1 MNQQAKNRVRADSC
15 SEGKM
20 RILIVDDERQNVKL
34 LEVILHGQG
43 YATEAAVNGQEA
55 LEMVAK
61 NPPDLILLDI
71 KMPGLSGLDVAK
83 KLKSDPA
90 SNMIPII
97 MVTSMDDR
105 DTRLNALQ
113 LGAEEYLTKPI
124 DRLELWARVRNLLR
138 LKEYSDLLAWHNQT
152 LDEQVKVRT
161 RQLRD
166 SYRETILTLT
176 RAAEFRD
183 EDTGTHVRRI
193 SHYNAEI
200 ARYLGMDNEF
210 IDSIFYASPMHDVG
224 KIGVPDHILLKPGS
238 LTPEEWGI
246 MKSHTSLGAEIL
258 NAKDSPYL
266 KMGAEIALT
275 HHEYWNGAGYP
286 NGLKG
291 EEIPLSGR
299 IMSICDQ
306 YDALRMMRPYKPALS
321 HETVVG
327 ILTRGD
333 GRTLVEHFDPAI
345 HAAFLG
351 CVDKFCEIY
360 EEYWENSRVK

>member
-1 MNQQAKNRVRADSC
+1 MSQVNGDSLQQAKT
-15 SEGKM
+15 

-34 LEVILHGQG
+34 LEVILRGQG
-43 YATEAAVNGQEA
+43 YATEAAANGQEA
-55 LEMVAK
+55 LDSVAK

-71 KMPGLSGLDVAK
+71 KMPGLNGLDVAK
-83 KLKSDPA
+83 ALKSNPA
-90 SNMIPII
+90 SCTIPII

-124 DRLELWARVRNLLR
+124 DRIELWARVRNLLR
-138 LKEYSDLLAWHNQT
+138 LKEYSDLLAGHNRI
-152 LDEQVKVRT
+152 LDEQVKDRT
-161 RQLRD
+161 KQLRD

-183 EDTGTHVRRI
+183 EDTGTHVKRI

-210 IDSIFYASPMHDVG
+210 VDSIFYASPMHDVG
-224 KIGVPDHILLKPGS
+224 KIGVPDHVLLKPSS
-238 LTPEEWGI
+238 LTPEELSI
-246 MKSHTSLGAEIL
+246 MRNHTSLGAEIL
-258 NAKDSPYL
+258 KAKDSPYL

-299 IMSICDQ
+299 IMNICDQ
-306 YDALRMMRPYKPALS
+306 YDALRMKRPYKPELD

-345 HAAFLG
+345 HAAFLD
-351 CVDKFCEIY
+351 CADKFRGIY
-360 EEYWENSRVK
+360 EEYWENSKVEWVSI